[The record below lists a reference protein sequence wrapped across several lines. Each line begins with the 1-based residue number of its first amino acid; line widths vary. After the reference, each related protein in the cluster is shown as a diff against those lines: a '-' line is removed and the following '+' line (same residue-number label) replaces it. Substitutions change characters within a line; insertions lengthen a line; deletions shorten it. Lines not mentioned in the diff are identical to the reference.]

1 MRRWNL
7 GGPFLRVAPL
17 SSAVEPSNLHPD
29 SSFNRSKPSTNFFMS
44 KQPSKKNASKKKN
57 ATKKAAAKKTA
68 DSKAVSKATPV
79 KKTASAPKRKPNVA
93 KKAAAK
99 KTAKPKKAVSPKPA
113 AKKTAVRKTA
123 ANDAAGPDKTSKAKV
138 STNAKAAA
146 AAAAEASEGGA
157 TASEEASVAPVSSPG
172 GFTLDDVRSILERKG
187 DVSVREEASEE
198 ADAKPKGKKAS
209 SAKAE
214 REQKAGSSPKKAAS
228 QKKKAASASVAD
240 ILGFNPAK
248 SATPPD
254 RDEANVPAKWKP
266 FFNSLMRLRTQ
277 LKEALGE
284 RTEETIGANARESSG
299 ELSVNSADSGTQ
311 AFDRDVAISMV
322 AGEQESLHEV
332 EAALDRIFAGT
343 YGLCEET
350 GKPIKQ
356 DRLRAVPFTRFS
368 LEGQTQ
374 YEKRGRRSGDSGG
387 GVFANLSEASLGDD
401 EA

>member
-1 MRRWNL
+1 
-7 GGPFLRVAPL
+7 
-17 SSAVEPSNLHPD
+17 
-29 SSFNRSKPSTNFFMS
+29 MS
-44 KQPSKKNASKKKN
+44 KQPSKKNAAKKKT

-68 DSKAVSKATPV
+68 DSKAVSKSTPV

-93 KKAAAK
+93 KKVAAKKPVAK

-123 ANDAAGPDKTSKAKV
+123 AKDAVGSDKTSKAKV

-187 DVSVREEASEE
+187 DASGREEASEE
-198 ADAKPKGKKAS
+198 ADAEPKGKKAS

-214 REQKAGSSPKKAAS
+214 RVQKAASSPKKAAS
-228 QKKKAASASVAD
+228 PKKKAASASVAD

-322 AGEQESLHEV
+322 AGEQEALHEV

-374 YEKRGRRSGDSGG
+374 YEKRGRRSGDSSG